1 MAVGRPII
9 MAVKGDAAEIIKKA
23 EAGICCEPEKPKNI
37 AEAIM
42 KLKNMDKEKLERMGR
57 NGYDY
62 YINNFS
68 FNAGVNKFEK
78 VFLDILLS
86 SREN

>member
-1 MAVGRPII
+1 

-23 EAGICCEPEKPKNI
+23 EAGICCEPEKPENI

-42 KLKNMDKEKLERMGR
+42 KLKNMNKEKLERMGR

-78 VFLDILLS
+78 IFLDILLS
-86 SREN
+86 SGKIKFI

>member
-9 MAVKGDAAEIIKKA
+9 MAVKGDTAEIIKKA
-23 EAGICCEPEKPKNI
+23 EAGICCEPEKPENI
-37 AEAIM
+37 AEGIM

-62 YINNFS
+62 YINNFF

-78 VFLDILLS
+78 VFLDIPLS